1 VLKKLRSANRIEL
14 LVGTGFSLVGFLIG
28 STLIGHTFKS
38 EIQLESPQEETQP
51 DSKPYLAESFLD
63 NQKPNSDVKSQ
74 ENDAKPLQKEVPAIS
89 PSPVNEFTSLSQEEK
104 NCVIWKNAYPE
115 AAYKL
120 KQGDAC
126 Y

>member
-1 VLKKLRSANRIEL
+1 MLKKLRLANRIEL
-14 LVGTGFSLVGFLIG
+14 LVGIAFSLVGFLIG
-28 STLIGHTFKS
+28 STLIGHAFKS
-38 EIQLESPQEETQP
+38 EIRLESPQEETQP
-51 DSKPYLAESFLD
+51 ESKPYLAESFLD

-74 ENDAKPLQKEVPAIS
+74 EADAKPLQKKIPAIS